1 MVSTPYP
8 PYENSPFIPS
18 FAPKPAWRLRV
29 RPSKEKPELSA
40 SISKRTLRSPPSTN
54 AAWDEAAAN
63 ITAIRERIVMPSL
76 FKITPVAI
84 CFDMTI
90 PPSGNFFLHGGCF
103 AVPVFKRYGK
113 SLNIFQ
119 YISAPEKNLL
129 LAKVTVGAK
138 LLSGFC
144 TKQPIE
150 RIRAAIAASFGPQA
164 KAKGVHHEC
173 FHHELPITKEQ
184 NIISL
189 LAPGGIFSCS
199 GRLPAR
205 THIGS
210 H

>member
-1 MVSTPYP
+1 
-8 PYENSPFIPS
+8 
-18 FAPKPAWRLRV
+18 
-29 RPSKEKPELSA
+29 
-40 SISKRTLRSPPSTN
+40 
-54 AAWDEAAAN
+54 
-63 ITAIRERIVMPSL
+63 
-76 FKITPVAI
+76 
-84 CFDMTI
+84 MTI